1 MIDHN
6 LLYRIAAGK
15 RPFSLGSEK
24 YDVLLSAFNLS
35 GRVQKLF
42 ELIPATQ
49 KYWVIHNEY
58 AFEDNEL
65 PKVGRLLRSDSSHED
80 EFIADIVKGL
90 DVPLSEVSRLC
101 IDITG
106 FMRAHIMF
114 LMHYLK
120 AMGVQSFDMLYT
132 EPSHYARRADTVFSI
147 DVTEVRQVNGFEGAH
162 AADVSN
168 DLLVV
173 GVGYDHPLITNVIA
187 NKSNAKLL
195 QLLSLPSLSADMYQE
210 SVVRLQKVGDAPFRV
225 PDEFL
230 AYASANDPFVTYM
243 VLDEAIAKFA
253 MKHTAPTNIYLSSLA
268 TKPQAVGFA
277 LYYIDKLSAKPSS
290 IVMPFAKKYSKETGT
305 GVGRSWV
312 YPITWIN

>member
-1 MIDHN
+1 MIDHE
-6 LLYRIAAGK
+6 LLYRVAAGK
-15 RPFSLGSEK
+15 RLFSPKNER

-35 GRVQKLF
+35 GRVQKIF

-49 KYWVIHNEY
+49 KCWVIHNEY
-58 AFEDNEL
+58 AFMEAEL
-65 PKVGRLLRSDSSHED
+65 PNNGKLLRSHSLRED
-80 EFIADIVKGL
+80 EFVADILGQL
-90 DVPLSEVSRLC
+90 DSPIDRSLNLC
-101 IDITG
+101 VDITG

-120 AMGVQSFDMLYT
+120 AVGIRSFDMLYT

-162 AADVSN
+162 ATDVSN

-210 SVVRLQKVGDAPFRV
+210 SVVRLQKVADAPFRV

-230 AYASANDPFVTYM
+230 AYASANDPFVTYI
-243 VLDEAIAKFA
+243 VLDEAITKFSL
-253 MKHTAPTNIYLSSLA
+253 KHSYPTNIYLSSLA

-277 LYYIDKLSAKPSS
+277 LYYMDKLSMQPSS

-312 YPITWIN
+312 YPVSWIN

>member
-1 MIDHN
+1 MIDHD

-15 RPFSLGSEK
+15 RPFLPGSEK

-35 GRVQKLF
+35 DRVQKIF

-49 KYWVIHNEY
+49 KCWVIHNEY
-58 AFEDNEL
+58 AFTEAEL
-65 PKVGRLLRSDSSHED
+65 PKTGKLLQSDSLHEG
-80 EFIADIVKGL
+80 EFIADIFNQL
-90 DVPLSEVSRLC
+90 DSPLTGALRLC
-101 IDITG
+101 IDVTG

-120 AMGVQSFDMLYT
+120 AVGVESFDMLYT

-168 DLLVV
+168 DLLIV

-187 NKSNAKLL
+187 NKSNAKLI

-243 VLDEAIAKFA
+243 VLDEAIAKFSL
-253 MKHTAPTNIYLSSLA
+253 KHSAPTNIYLSSLA

-277 LYYIDKLSAKPSS
+277 MYYIDKLSAQPSS